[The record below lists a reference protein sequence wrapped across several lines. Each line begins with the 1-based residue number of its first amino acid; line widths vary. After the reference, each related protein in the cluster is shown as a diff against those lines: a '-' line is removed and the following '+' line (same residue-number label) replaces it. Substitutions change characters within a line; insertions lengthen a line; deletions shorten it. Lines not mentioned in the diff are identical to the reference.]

1 MIFQIRSLSA
11 GQRKGET
18 MRILIAEDEV
28 EIARA
33 LKVLLEKNKCTAD
46 IVHNGKDAWDYI
58 CQSHYDV
65 IVRIQEIYMFESGNI
80 VGSMSSGNVVPNSKE
95 GENTLEGESTSTE
108 NIPTENIPAGSPEMF
123 GRPEERDPEAP
134 YTTRFFIVKLDLDG
148 TVKAVSTDF
157 IASVTKAEAEE
168 YAKSVI
174 SGKREHGYYKNY
186 RYQALTENNEN
197 IVIFLNTT
205 MELHSAGNVLLI
217 SCLALVICFLTVF
230 FLVFLFSGKA
240 MEPYLRNIERQ
251 KRFITDA
258 THEIKT
264 PLTSIATSIDVI
276 EMEHGEDE
284 WTKNIHNQ
292 TSKMTRMVTDLVMLS
307 RLDEEN
313 PFPDKNEFSLSD
325 AAWEVAE
332 PFASLAKAQ
341 GKNYT
346 QRIEENITLCGNPD
360 AVRQLISVLLDNA
373 LKYSD
378 ENGTI
383 RLDIYQIHGKKK
395 IEVFNTCVL
404 EDTKNLSRLFD
415 RFYRPDASRSRK
427 TGGTGIGLSI
437 AKAVVEAHGGK
448 IRVNSKDGR
457 SIKFQVSL

>member
-1 MIFQIRSLSA
+1 MLKKMRWHFIFAAMTAVFIML
-11 GQRKGET
+11 
-18 MRILIAEDEV
+18 
-28 EIARA
+28 
-33 LKVLLEKNKCTAD
+33 VLLVTGINVWNFYTTAKRAD
-46 IVHNGKDAWDYI
+46 
-58 CQSHYDV
+58 Q
-65 IVRIQEIYMFESGNI
+65 RIQEIYMFESGNI
-80 VGSMSSGNVVPNSKE
+80 VDSMHAGP
-95 GENTLEGESTSTE
+95 
-108 NIPTENIPAGSPEMF
+108 PAMF

-168 YAKSVI
+168 YAKNVI
-174 SGKREHGYYKNY
+174 AGKREHGYYKNY
-186 RYQALTENNEN
+186 RYQVLTEDNEN

-230 FLVFLFSGKA
+230 LLVFLFSRKA

-264 PLTSIATSIDVI
+264 PLTSIVTSIDVI

-313 PFPDKNEFSLSD
+313 PFPDKTEFSLSD

-360 AVRQLISVLLDNA
+360 A
-373 LKYSD
+373 
-378 ENGTI
+378 
-383 RLDIYQIHGKKK
+383 
-395 IEVFNTCVL
+395 
-404 EDTKNLSRLFD
+404 
-415 RFYRPDASRSRK
+415 SRSRK

-448 IRVNSKDGR
+448 IRVNSKDGK

>member
-1 MIFQIRSLSA
+1 MLKKMRWHFIFAAMTAVFIML
-11 GQRKGET
+11 
-18 MRILIAEDEV
+18 
-28 EIARA
+28 
-33 LKVLLEKNKCTAD
+33 VLLVTGINVWNFYTTAKRAD
-46 IVHNGKDAWDYI
+46 
-58 CQSHYDV
+58 Q
-65 IVRIQEIYMFESGNI
+65 RIQEIYMFESGNI
-80 VGSMSSGNVVPNSKE
+80 VGSMSSGNVV
-95 GENTLEGESTSTE
+95 
-108 NIPTENIPAGSPEMF
+108 IPAGSPEMF

-186 RYQALTENNEN
+186 RYQVLTENNEN

-313 PFPDKNEFSLSD
+313 PFPDKTEFSLSD

-415 RFYRPDASRSRK
+415 RFYRPDTSRSRK

-448 IRVNSKDGR
+448 IRVNSKDGK

>member
-1 MIFQIRSLSA
+1 MLKKIRWHFIFAAMTAVFIML
-11 GQRKGET
+11 
-18 MRILIAEDEV
+18 
-28 EIARA
+28 
-33 LKVLLEKNKCTAD
+33 VLLVTGINVWNFYTTAKRAD
-46 IVHNGKDAWDYI
+46 
-58 CQSHYDV
+58 Q
-65 IVRIQEIYMFESGNI
+65 RIQEIYMFESWNI
-80 VGSMSSGNVVPNSKE
+80 VGGMSSGNVV
-95 GENTLEGESTSTE
+95 
-108 NIPTENIPAGSPEMF
+108 IPAGSPEMF

-186 RYQALTENNEN
+186 RYQVLTENNEN

-313 PFPDKNEFSLSD
+313 PFPDKTEFSLSD

>member
-1 MIFQIRSLSA
+1 MTAVFIML
-11 GQRKGET
+11 
-18 MRILIAEDEV
+18 
-28 EIARA
+28 
-33 LKVLLEKNKCTAD
+33 VLLVTGINVWNFYTTAKRAD
-46 IVHNGKDAWDYI
+46 
-58 CQSHYDV
+58 Q
-65 IVRIQEIYMFESGNI
+65 RIQEIYMFESGNI
-80 VGSMSSGNVVPNSKE
+80 VGSMSSGNVV
-95 GENTLEGESTSTE
+95 
-108 NIPTENIPAGSPEMF
+108 IPAGSPEMF

-186 RYQALTENNEN
+186 RYQVLTENNEN

-217 SCLALVICFLTVF
+217 SCLTLVICFLTVF

-313 PFPDKNEFSLSD
+313 PFPDKTEFSLSD

>member
-1 MIFQIRSLSA
+1 MLKKMRWHFIFAAMTAVFIML
-11 GQRKGET
+11 
-18 MRILIAEDEV
+18 
-28 EIARA
+28 
-33 LKVLLEKNKCTAD
+33 VLLVTGINVWNFYTTAKRAD
-46 IVHNGKDAWDYI
+46 
-58 CQSHYDV
+58 Q
-65 IVRIQEIYMFESGNI
+65 RIQEIYMFESGNI
-80 VGSMSSGNVVPNSKE
+80 VGSMSSGNVV
-95 GENTLEGESTSTE
+95 
-108 NIPTENIPAGSPEMF
+108 IPAGSPEMF

-186 RYQALTENNEN
+186 RYQVLTENNEN

-313 PFPDKNEFSLSD
+313 PFPDKTEFSLSD

-437 AKAVVEAHGGK
+437 AKAVVEAHGGR

>member
-1 MIFQIRSLSA
+1 MLKKMRWHFIFAAMTAVFIML
-11 GQRKGET
+11 
-18 MRILIAEDEV
+18 
-28 EIARA
+28 
-33 LKVLLEKNKCTAD
+33 VLLVTGINVWNFYTTAKRAD
-46 IVHNGKDAWDYI
+46 
-58 CQSHYDV
+58 Q
-65 IVRIQEIYMFESGNI
+65 RIQEIYMFESGNI

-157 IASVTKAEAEE
+157 IASVTKAETEE

-186 RYQALTENNEN
+186 RYQVLTENNEN
-197 IVIFLNTT
+197 IVIFLNAT

-313 PFPDKNEFSLSD
+313 PFPDKTEFSLSD

>member
-58 CQSHYDV
+58 CQSYYDV

-80 VGSMSSGNVVPNSKE
+80 VGSMSSGNVV
-95 GENTLEGESTSTE
+95 
-108 NIPTENIPAGSPEMF
+108 IPAGSPEMF

-168 YAKSVI
+168 YAKNVI
-174 SGKREHGYYKNY
+174 AGKREHGYYKNY
-186 RYQALTENNEN
+186 RYQALTEDNEN

-313 PFPDKNEFSLSD
+313 PFPDKTEFSLSD

-378 ENGTI
+378 ENGMI

>member
-58 CQSHYDV
+58 CQSSYDV

-80 VGSMSSGNVVPNSKE
+80 VGSMSSGNVV
-95 GENTLEGESTSTE
+95 
-108 NIPTENIPAGSPEMF
+108 IPAGSPEMF

-313 PFPDKNEFSLSD
+313 PFPDKTEFSLSD

>member
-1 MIFQIRSLSA
+1 M
-11 GQRKGET
+11 
-18 MRILIAEDEV
+18 
-28 EIARA
+28 
-33 LKVLLEKNKCTAD
+33 
-46 IVHNGKDAWDYI
+46 
-58 CQSHYDV
+58 
-65 IVRIQEIYMFESGNI
+65 
-80 VGSMSSGNVVPNSKE
+80 
-95 GENTLEGESTSTE
+95 
-108 NIPTENIPAGSPEMF
+108 
-123 GRPEERDPEAP
+123 
-134 YTTRFFIVKLDLDG
+134 
-148 TVKAVSTDF
+148 
-157 IASVTKAEAEE
+157 
-168 YAKSVI
+168 
-174 SGKREHGYYKNY
+174 
-186 RYQALTENNEN
+186 
-197 IVIFLNTT
+197 
-205 MELHSAGNVLLI
+205 
-217 SCLALVICFLTVF
+217 
-230 FLVFLFSGKA
+230 
-240 MEPYLRNIERQ
+240 
-251 KRFITDA
+251 
-258 THEIKT
+258 
-264 PLTSIATSIDVI
+264 I

-313 PFPDKNEFSLSD
+313 PFPDKTEFSLSD

-395 IEVFNTCVL
+395 IEVFNICVL

-437 AKAVVEAHGGK
+437 AKAVVEVHGGK
-448 IRVNSKDGR
+448 IRVNSKDGK

>member
-1 MIFQIRSLSA
+1 MTAVFIML
-11 GQRKGET
+11 
-18 MRILIAEDEV
+18 
-28 EIARA
+28 
-33 LKVLLEKNKCTAD
+33 VLLVTGINVWNFYTTAKRAD
-46 IVHNGKDAWDYI
+46 
-58 CQSHYDV
+58 Q
-65 IVRIQEIYMFESGNI
+65 RIQEIYMFESGNI
-80 VGSMSSGNVVPNSKE
+80 VGSMSSGNVV
-95 GENTLEGESTSTE
+95 
-108 NIPTENIPAGSPEMF
+108 IPAGSPEMF

-186 RYQALTENNEN
+186 RYQVLTENNEN

-313 PFPDKNEFSLSD
+313 PFPDKTEFSLSD

-437 AKAVVEAHGGK
+437 AKAVVEAHGGR

>member
-1 MIFQIRSLSA
+1 MLKKMRWHFIFAAMTAVFIML
-11 GQRKGET
+11 
-18 MRILIAEDEV
+18 
-28 EIARA
+28 
-33 LKVLLEKNKCTAD
+33 VLLVTGINVWNFYTTAKRAD
-46 IVHNGKDAWDYI
+46 
-58 CQSHYDV
+58 Q
-65 IVRIQEIYMFESGNI
+65 RIQEIYMFESGNI
-80 VGSMSSGNVVPNSKE
+80 VGSMSSGNVV
-95 GENTLEGESTSTE
+95 
-108 NIPTENIPAGSPEMF
+108 IPAGSPEMF

-186 RYQALTENNEN
+186 RYQVLTENNEN
-197 IVIFLNTT
+197 IVIFLNAT

-313 PFPDKNEFSLSD
+313 LFPDKTEFSLSD

>member
-1 MIFQIRSLSA
+1 
-11 GQRKGET
+11 
-18 MRILIAEDEV
+18 
-28 EIARA
+28 
-33 LKVLLEKNKCTAD
+33 
-46 IVHNGKDAWDYI
+46 
-58 CQSHYDV
+58 
-65 IVRIQEIYMFESGNI
+65 MFESGNI
-80 VGSMSSGNVVPNSKE
+80 VGSMHAGP
-95 GENTLEGESTSTE
+95 
-108 NIPTENIPAGSPEMF
+108 PAMF

-148 TVKAVSTDF
+148 PVKAVSTDF

-168 YAKSVI
+168 YAKNVI
-174 SGKREHGYYKNY
+174 AGKREHGYYKNY
-186 RYQALTENNEN
+186 RYQVLTEDNEN

-230 FLVFLFSGKA
+230 LLVFLFSRKA

-313 PFPDKNEFSLSD
+313 PFPDKTEFSLSD

-383 RLDIYQIHGKKK
+383 RLDVYQVHGKKK

-448 IRVNSKDGR
+448 IRVNSKDGK

>member
-1 MIFQIRSLSA
+1 MLKKMRWHFIFAAMTAVFIML
-11 GQRKGET
+11 
-18 MRILIAEDEV
+18 
-28 EIARA
+28 
-33 LKVLLEKNKCTAD
+33 VLLVTGINVWNFYTTAKRAD
-46 IVHNGKDAWDYI
+46 
-58 CQSHYDV
+58 Q
-65 IVRIQEIYMFESGNI
+65 RIQEIYMFESGNI
-80 VGSMSSGNVVPNSKE
+80 VGSMSSGNVV
-95 GENTLEGESTSTE
+95 
-108 NIPTENIPAGSPEMF
+108 IPAGSPEMF

-186 RYQALTENNEN
+186 RYQVLTENNEN

-217 SCLALVICFLTVF
+217 SCLTLVICFLTVF

-313 PFPDKNEFSLSD
+313 PFPDKTEFSLSD

>member
-1 MIFQIRSLSA
+1 MLKKMRWHFIFAAMTAVFIML
-11 GQRKGET
+11 
-18 MRILIAEDEV
+18 
-28 EIARA
+28 
-33 LKVLLEKNKCTAD
+33 VLLVTGINVWNFYTTAKRAD
-46 IVHNGKDAWDYI
+46 
-58 CQSHYDV
+58 Q
-65 IVRIQEIYMFESGNI
+65 RIQEIYMFESGNI
-80 VGSMSSGNVVPNSKE
+80 VGSMSSGNVV
-95 GENTLEGESTSTE
+95 
-108 NIPTENIPAGSPEMF
+108 IPAGSPEMF

-186 RYQALTENNEN
+186 RYQVLTENNEN

-313 PFPDKNEFSLSD
+313 PFPDKTEFSLSD

-373 LKYSD
+373 LKYSG
-378 ENGTI
+378 EEVHI
-383 RLDIYQIHGKKK
+383 RISAGRDGGR
-395 IEVFNTCVL
+395 VVL
-404 EDTKNLSRLFD
+404 RVADDGIGIPRAAQAHIFD
-415 RFYRPDASRSRK
+415 KFYRVP
-427 TGGTGIGLSI
+427 TGDIHNVKGFGLGLYYVGLI
-437 AKAVVEAHGGK
+437 AAKHGGSVAVESTEGRGTTFTL
-448 IRVNSKDGR
+448 IIPDDGR
-457 SIKFQVSL
+457 

>member
-1 MIFQIRSLSA
+1 MLKKMRWHFIFAAMTAVFIML
-11 GQRKGET
+11 
-18 MRILIAEDEV
+18 
-28 EIARA
+28 
-33 LKVLLEKNKCTAD
+33 VLLVTGINVWNFYTTAKRAD
-46 IVHNGKDAWDYI
+46 
-58 CQSHYDV
+58 Q
-65 IVRIQEIYMFESGNI
+65 RIQEIYMFESGNI
-80 VGSMSSGNVVPNSKE
+80 VGSMSSGNVV
-95 GENTLEGESTSTE
+95 
-108 NIPTENIPAGSPEMF
+108 IPAGSPEMF

-148 TVKAVSTDF
+148 TVKDVSTDF

-186 RYQALTENNEN
+186 RYQVLTENNEN

-313 PFPDKNEFSLSD
+313 PFPDKTEFSLSD

>member
-1 MIFQIRSLSA
+1 MLKKMRWHFIFAAMTAVFIML
-11 GQRKGET
+11 
-18 MRILIAEDEV
+18 
-28 EIARA
+28 
-33 LKVLLEKNKCTAD
+33 VLLVTGINVWNFYTTAKRAD
-46 IVHNGKDAWDYI
+46 
-58 CQSHYDV
+58 Q
-65 IVRIQEIYMFESGNI
+65 RIQEIYMFESGNI
-80 VGSMSSGNVVPNSKE
+80 VGSMHAGP
-95 GENTLEGESTSTE
+95 
-108 NIPTENIPAGSPEMF
+108 PAMF

-168 YAKSVI
+168 YAKNVI
-174 SGKREHGYYKNY
+174 AGKREHGYYKNY
-186 RYQALTENNEN
+186 RYQVLTEDNEN

-230 FLVFLFSGKA
+230 FLVFLFSRKA

-313 PFPDKNEFSLSD
+313 PFPDKTEFSLSD

-373 LKYSD
+373 LKYSN

-383 RLDIYQIHGKKK
+383 RLDVYQVHGKKK

-448 IRVNSKDGR
+448 IRVNSKDGK